1 MLQGSCVAKNVLGV
15 TSFPREVREL
25 VERFR
30 RNEDVYRSSQYN
42 ETQLRREFIDPFFT
56 ALGWDVASYIQ
67 AYKDVVL
74 YMVDLQEA
82 HEKAALQCQIAATD
96 AQIDQL
102 VYKLYG
108 LTEQEIQIV
117 EEATEGVR

>member
-1 MLQGSCVAKNVLGV
+1 MSV
-15 TSFPREVREL
+15 PREVREL

-42 ETQLRREFIDPFFT
+42 ETQLRREFIDPFFI

-108 LTEQEIQIV
+108 LTKQEIQIV

>member
-1 MLQGSCVAKNVLGV
+1 MSV
-15 TSFPREVREL
+15 PREVREL
-25 VERFR
+25 IERFR
-30 RNEDVYRSSQYN
+30 RNEDVYRSGQYN

-82 HEKAALQCQIAATD
+82 HEKAALQRQIAATD